1 MHVLQYNLCLM
12 YTIFNSLCNAGIP
25 RLSYGYLQSLLSSK
39 GLGVKHVFIACLK
52 GLWKHQIRNS
62 QWCYGDAIFL
72 LSLVYEVIQML
83 LVEYISELFMLVH
96 GSKYSLV
103 QLFGHRRSCYSK
115 LMIFVIFIVGQRLC
129 GWMVSRK

>member
-1 MHVLQYNLCLM
+1 M
-12 YTIFNSLCNAGIP
+12 CNVGIP
-25 RLSYGYLQSLLSSK
+25 RLLYGYLQYLLSSK

-83 LVEYISELFMLVH
+83 LVEYISEPFMLVH
-96 GSKYSLV
+96 GSKYYFLSI
-103 QLFGHRRSCYSK
+103 Y
-115 LMIFVIFIVGQRLC
+115 FVILDLVIP
-129 GWMVSRK
+129 S